1 MTSLRLFLHVLAAS
15 VWVGG
20 MIVMAGI
27 IPSSR
32 RIGTDAASTLAAAFD
47 RIAWPAFGVAVL
59 TGLWNVMALPM
70 QDLPHPWIEL
80 HVLAVVV
87 TGVAAA
93 VHTVTR
99 RNRAAAAAAMA
110 TATLFAAAAMY
121 LGIVVSTTLP
131 T

>member
-1 MTSLRLFLHVLAAS
+1 MTAFRLFIHVLSAS

-27 IPSSR
+27 LPTSR
-32 RIGTDAASTLAAAFD
+32 GIGTEVPTRIAATFD

-59 TGLWNVMALPM
+59 TGLWNVMAVPV
-70 QDLPHPWIEL
+70 QNLPHPWIEL

-93 VHTVTR
+93 VRTTAK
-99 RNRAAAAAAMA
+99 RNRVLAAVGMA
-110 TATLFAAAAMY
+110 TATLAAVAAMY
-121 LGIVVSTTLP
+121 LGVVVSTTLAA
-131 T
+131 